1 MAKLSLSLDQRSQQ
15 NGMQSVRM
23 RITQKGTSAWVHT
36 GVKVEPQYFQSGSL
50 YDPIHRKAYMAVEK
64 REQLTRIVR
73 QVEEY
78 LADVEPSVLERM
90 TANEIRE
97 AALGISVGR
106 AGGNSLGISVGRST
120 GNSLGISF
128 GCSECKQG
136 GADEVYGSGMSA
148 AATRRSMKKD
158 AIGGVDFLQV
168 FDEYAASR
176 TVDKTRKSYEYAWN
190 VLREYCKAR
199 SLMRLPITTI
209 DYARLTDYARWLKAS
224 GRGPSTCY
232 MMENY
237 VRAVYKD
244 AQKRRLVGRELDP
257 YYDYSIKKVP
267 AKDIDCLNASDM
279 HRLMAIDLSACPGL
293 DRARNIAVASF
304 CLCGVNLLDMYL
316 MGHAVDGNAEF
327 VRHKVERSSQMK
339 IKIRI
344 EPELQ
349 AILTQIGGSE
359 RLFCFA
365 EKHPTFETF
374 QRRQTLLLHQVGE
387 KIGVDVTM
395 AKIRRT
401 WATIAGELECPE
413 HIINLAMGHIM
424 STVNA
429 RFYKKPEWGIV
440 AKWNRKIIDHIL
452 HL

>member
-1 MAKLSLSLDQRSQQ
+1 MAKLSLSLDQRSEQ

-78 LADVEPSVLERM
+78 LADVEPSALERM

-106 AGGNSLGISVGRST
+106 AGGNSLGISVGRS
-120 GNSLGISF
+120 
-128 GCSECKQG
+128 ECKHG
-136 GADEVYGSGMSA
+136 GSAEVYGSGMSA
-148 AATRRSMKKD
+148 AATRRSVKKD

-267 AKDIDCLNASDM
+267 AKDIDCLNAADM

-349 AILTQIGGSE
+349 VILTQIGGSE

-365 EKHPTFETF
+365 EKHPTFGTF

-387 KIGVDVTM
+387 KIGIDVTM

-413 HIINLAMGHIM
+413 NVINHSMGHVVG
-424 STVNA
+424 TVNA
-429 RFYKKPEWGIV
+429 RFYEKYDWSLT
-440 AKWNRKIIDHIL
+440 AKWNRKIIDYIL

>member
-1 MAKLSLSLDQRSQQ
+1 MAKLSLSLDQRSEQ

-78 LADVEPSVLERM
+78 LADVDPSALERM

-106 AGGNSLGISVGRST
+106 AGGNALGIPVGRSE
-120 GNSLGISF
+120 G
-128 GCSECKQG
+128 KQG
-136 GADEVYGSGMSA
+136 GAAEVYGSGMSA
-148 AATRRSMKKD
+148 AATRRGVKKD

-257 YYDYSIKKVP
+257 YYDYSIK
-267 AKDIDCLNASDM
+267 M
-279 HRLMAIDLSACPGL
+279 
-293 DRARNIAVASF
+293 F
-304 CLCGVNLLDMYL
+304 
-316 MGHAVDGNAEF
+316 
-327 VRHKVERSSQMK
+327 
-339 IKIRI
+339 
-344 EPELQ
+344 
-349 AILTQIGGSE
+349 
-359 RLFCFA
+359 
-365 EKHPTFETF
+365 
-374 QRRQTLLLHQVGE
+374 
-387 KIGVDVTM
+387 
-395 AKIRRT
+395 
-401 WATIAGELECPE
+401 
-413 HIINLAMGHIM
+413 
-424 STVNA
+424 
-429 RFYKKPEWGIV
+429 
-440 AKWNRKIIDHIL
+440 
-452 HL
+452 

>member
-1 MAKLSLSLDQRSQQ
+1 MAKLSLSLDQRSEQ

-78 LADVEPSVLERM
+78 LADVEPSALERM

-106 AGGNSLGISVGRST
+106 
-120 GNSLGISF
+120 
-128 GCSECKQG
+128 SECKHG
-136 GADEVYGSGMSA
+136 DLAEVYGSGNSA
-148 AATRRSMKKD
+148 AATRRGVKKD

-224 GRGPSTCY
+224 GRCPSTCY

-279 HRLMAIDLSACPGL
+279 HKLMAIDLSSCPGL

-349 AILTQIGGSE
+349 AILKQIGGSE

-374 QRRQTLLLHQVGE
+374 QRRQTLLLHKVGE

-440 AKWNRKIIDHIL
+440 AKWNRRIIDHIQNQK
-452 HL
+452 